1 MRRAVMTLGGTAAGL
16 AVLFSFRTHAAVSD
30 AAVAPAPSPLSA
42 AATPSTPAPARS
54 PLASPAST
62 PSGVKSAP
70 SSKPATPSAPAS
82 QASTSPAPAAS
93 QPASKPAAPAST
105 PASTPAKAKP
115 AGGTFTGPDE
125 NTQYGPVQVQI
136 TTNGS
141 KVTAVNELQQ
151 PADSIGANAITQLDA
166 ETLAAGNAGIQ
177 AVSGA
182 TYTSAGYINS
192 LQSAVDQA
200 GL

>member
-1 MRRAVMTLGGTAAGL
+1 MRRAVLTLGGTAAGL
-16 AVLFSFRTHAAVSD
+16 AALFSFKTHAAVSD

-42 AATPSTPAPARS
+42 AATPAAPVPAGS
-54 PLASPAST
+54 PLSSPAST
-62 PSGVKSAP
+62 PSAP
-70 SSKPATPSAPAS
+70 SAAATSPAAPSASKARTAPATKPAT
-82 QASTSPAPAAS
+82 T
-93 QPASKPAAPAST
+93 KPAAPAST
-105 PASTPAKAKP
+105 PASTPAPTRTRP
-115 AGGTFTGPDE
+115 AGGTFTGSDE

-141 KVTAVNELQQ
+141 KVTRVSELQQ

-166 ETLAAGNAGIQ
+166 ETVAAGNAGIQ

-182 TYTSAGYINS
+182 TYTSEGYIKS

>member
-1 MRRAVMTLGGTAAGL
+1 MRRAVLTLGGTAAGL
-16 AVLFSFRTHAAVSD
+16 AALFSFKTHAAVSD
-30 AAVAPAPSPLSA
+30 AAVAPQPGQVSS
-42 AATPSTPAPARS
+42 AATPSAAAPAGS

-62 PSGVKSAP
+62 PSAP
-70 SSKPATPSAPAS
+70 SKTA
-82 QASTSPAPAAS
+82 TSPAPSDGQPGSKASTAPAAK
-93 QPASKPAAPAST
+93 PAVTTPAAPVST
-105 PASTPAKAKP
+105 PSPASSPAKGRP
-115 AGGTFTGPDE
+115 AAGTFTGPDE

-141 KVTAVNELQQ
+141 KVTGVNELQQ
-151 PADSIGANAITQLDA
+151 PDDSIGANAITQLDA
-166 ETLAAGNAGIQ
+166 ETLAAGNASIQ

-182 TYTSAGYINS
+182 TYTSAGYIKS